1 MRLALPSIL
10 LAMLLA
16 LALGRVERS
25 RMPQLVLGD
34 DALSVAFAD
43 AKSTIS
49 SAMLHKADS
58 YFHGGIDMECPNRHE
73 CKHADCDGHDQHE
86 HDHDN
91 HRQEIHAPGPQ
102 TSACDP
108 WHWINSRIRAPEK
121 HVHLDGEKAVEMM
134 PWFWAS
140 IKADPHNVEAWTTAW
155 YAANAMLKD
164 RALARRILDDAKV
177 SNPDSL
183 DIAWAEARF
192 VYDGGKGDAAAAER
206 LLQSARAMGKRKCGG
221 DLSQLSP
228 HEAETFCGILDHLSA
243 LYAKRG
249 DHAAIKPLVEEARAT
264 GADTPVI
271 GWMLQRAK

>member
-1 MRLALPSIL
+1 MRLALPPIL

-164 RALARRILDDAKV
+164 RALARRILDDAKAH
-177 SNPDSL
+177 NPESL
-183 DIAWAEARF
+183 DIAWDEARF
-192 VYDGGKGDAAAAER
+192 VYDGGKGSAAAAER
-206 LLQSARAMGKRKCGG
+206 ILKRALELGKRKCNGR
-221 DLSQLSP
+221 LSELS
-228 HEAETFCGILDHLSA
+228 ERDAETCRRIQEYLDGIR
-243 LYAKRG
+243 K
-249 DHAAIKPLVEEARAT
+249 ARV
-264 GADTPVI
+264 GGGRP
-271 GWMLQRAK
+271 